1 MTAKAPLTV
10 PVRRT
15 EFEARRDGEQVW
27 LRDPDQAHAHV
38 LNATAFA
45 LWELCDGITTPEE
58 MVEAICTLFGVSR
71 GEAERDVE
79 LGLADLARAGLV
91 EWRRRYVKSSV

>member
-1 MTAKAPLTV
+1 MTAKAAMTV

-15 EFEARRDGEQVW
+15 ELEARREGEQVW
-27 LRDPDQAHAHV
+27 LRAPDKSHAHV

-58 MVEAICTLFGVSR
+58 MVEAICTLFGVAR
-71 GEAERDVE
+71 GDAERDVE

-91 EWRRRYVKSSV
+91 EWRRPCAESSA